1 MRAQSRASRVAFRR
15 AVWASVALHTCAAC
29 LLLLLLRSSAEHAP
43 AQPGID
49 TRADQPQV
57 RISLTDEVTVS
68 VEAPSAPHPNPAP
81 VESHPPLPAKPF
93 APVVPQ
99 TLPPELLA
107 LLRKALTNPIG
118 AAVIEVSVTP
128 GALNSPPADPNVRP
142 AGGSLTPP
150 VGAPTGPSAKVIH
163 GAMKPGQTVVYVLD
177 CSGSMGAAGKF
188 EAARGALVATLQL
201 QPVTVRF
208 QVIAYAGTAQP
219 LLASDG
225 TALPASATNVR
236 TAAEKLATLEP
247 RGRSNH
253 LDAIRAALA
262 FRPDVILILTDA
274 DDLSGAAL
282 RPVLASAPQP
292 VPVRIAQVTAGGAQ
306 PPRELK

>member
-1 MRAQSRASRVAFRR
+1 
-15 AVWASVALHTCAAC
+15 
-29 LLLLLLRSSAEHAP
+29 
-43 AQPGID
+43 
-49 TRADQPQV
+49 V

-68 VEAPSAPHPNPAP
+68 VEAPAASQANPAQG
-81 VESHPPLPAKPF
+81 ESHPSPPAKPF
-93 APVVPQ
+93 AATAPQ

-107 LLRKALTNPIG
+107 LLRKPVTNPVG
-118 AAVIEVSVTP
+118 AAVVEVPVPP
-128 GALNSPPADPNVRP
+128 GSLNPPADPNVRP
-142 AGGSLTPP
+142 ASGTPTP
-150 VGAPTGPSAKVIH
+150 ATGTPAGPTAKAIH
-163 GAMKPGQTVVYVLD
+163 GALKPGQTVVYVLD

-201 QPVTVRF
+201 QPATARF

-225 TALPASATNVR
+225 TALPASTANVR
-236 TAAEKLATLEP
+236 TAAEKLALLEP

-262 FRPDVILILTDA
+262 FRPDVILVLTDA
-274 DDLSGAAL
+274 DDLSAAAL
-282 RPVLASAPQP
+282 RSVIASAPRP
-292 VPVRIAQVTAGGAQ
+292 VPVRVGQVTAGGVQ